1 MSLLREFEQKLEA
14 VLEGFFARQ
23 FKSGVQPIEI
33 AKKLVRSMDA
43 NRTISVSKLYV
54 PNRYTILL
62 SENDLEKLKPFEKTL
77 VKELQGFLLAH
88 ARKEGYELL
97 GRPQIELKGAPELSL
112 GEIIIESSLE
122 SRDIEPEEL
131 EWFEAPRRATA
142 GTGASGAAYIVMV
155 GAGTEK
161 KFLLSGSNV
170 KIGRSSD
177 NHIVIPDPN
186 ASRRHAEIVNEG
198 TRYFLKD
205 LGSTNGTYVNGSKVK
220 ERDLKDGDKIAIG
233 ATKFYF
239 RREAGV

>member
-1 MSLLREFEQKLEA
+1 LSLLREFEQKLEA
-14 VLEGFFARQ
+14 VLEGFFTRQ

-77 VKELQGFLLAH
+77 VTEFQGFLLAH

-97 GRPQIELKGAPELSL
+97 GRPKIELEGTPELSL
-112 GEIIIESSLE
+112 GEIIIENSLE
-122 SRDIEPEEL
+122 SRGIDLEEL
-131 EWFEAPRRATA
+131 EWFEPSRERPAEVD
-142 GTGASGAAYIVMV
+142 SGAAFIVMI

-198 TRYFLKD
+198 AKYLLKD
-205 LGSTNGTYVNGSKVK
+205 LGSTNGTYVNGSKIK
-220 ERDLKDGDKIAIG
+220 ERELKDGDKIAIG